1 MEPGT
6 SELIVRATAFTRR
19 VLHYGMIPFILYLAY
34 QNNLWPTPGNPYK
47 PSLRPVCFPFSL
59 IPVSTS
65 YICATPSGG
74 AASLHDLASE
84 YSLLGDILAVQDVTS
99 KKIRWVPLESNPQ
112 VMNRMLRRLGVAEGY
127 GFNDIWG
134 LDPELLAMVPQ
145 PCLAV
150 LLLFPVTPAYE
161 RHFQEVRRQPQTH
174 GDPRQI
180 FFMKQ
185 TIGNACGTMA
195 VLHALINAR
204 DRLSIEPDGPL
215 QRFMDRAL
223 GEENPAVRA
232 SLLENSTELADAH
245 RDSAVQG
252 QTEAPDAE
260 TATNLHF
267 VCLVSVGGRLVE
279 LDGSKDQPIDHGPC
293 TDVLTD
299 SARVAK
305 EFMARDPDNVQFNL
319 VSLGPMP

>member
-1 MEPGT
+1 MSGT
-6 SELIVRATAFTRR
+6 ENRS
-19 VLHYGMIPFILYLAY
+19 
-34 QNNLWPTPGNPYK
+34 
-47 PSLRPVCFPFSL
+47 S
-59 IPVSTS
+59 
-65 YICATPSGG
+65 
-74 AASLHDLASE
+74 
-84 YSLLGDILAVQDVTS
+84 
-99 KKIRWVPLESNPQ
+99 KIRWVPLESNPQ

-150 LLLFPVTPAYE
+150 LLLFPITPAYE
-161 RHFQEVRRQPQTH
+161 RHVQEERRQPQTH
-174 GDPRQI
+174 EDPRQI

-223 GEENPAVRA
+223 GEESPAVRA

-245 RDSAVQG
+245 RDSAAQG

-260 TATNLHF
+260 TVTNLHF
-267 VCLVSVGGRLVE
+267 VCLVPVGGRLVE

-293 TDVLTD
+293 TDVLAD

-319 VSLGPMP
+319 V